1 MFLQVKTN
9 EVHGHMKSVDIDDP
23 DTAYSLLN
31 EYDNASLDTE
41 GKASKVGSSTLR
53 EYRFSDDKFGASW
66 SPTQK
71 RVVGLT
77 LAGVTGI
84 FFGCSFNPAQWVI
97 DNRFD
102 GEDNSLDYVF
112 PHFCGILLA
121 SWVYTILYFCIKH
134 CKGHRVFVNPDSFLP
149 ATLSGSMWGI
159 AEIAW
164 FVANGKLGFAVAF
177 PIITSGPGFIG
188 SMYGIFLF
196 QEITGQRNISI
207 LAAAFL
213 ITVPGLICV
222 ALSH

>member
-1 MFLQVKTN
+1 
-9 EVHGHMKSVDIDDP
+9 MKSIDLDPESPYSPLSERLDIQQDDSHSH
-23 DTAYSLLN
+23 DR
-31 EYDNASLDTE
+31 EYKQGAPT
-41 GKASKVGSSTLR
+41 R

-66 SPTQK
+66 SPAQK
-71 RVVGLT
+71 RVIGLSM
-77 LAGVTGI
+77 AGVAGVL
-84 FFGCSFNPAQWVI
+84 FGCSFNPAQWVI

-121 SWVYTILYFCIKH
+121 SWLYTMFYFAIKYYH
-134 CKGHRVFVNPDSFLP
+134 GQRAFVNPDSVLP
-149 ATLSGSMWGI
+149 ATMSGAMWGI

-196 QEITGQRNISI
+196 QEIKGQKNISI
-207 LAAAFL
+207 LTLAFL